1 MRAEIKQI
9 QVKPEI
15 LDKDGNEVKPKY
27 ASINFNV
34 ELDNE
39 AQRKELSR
47 LIELLSTE
55 EVDVSIVPLQGRIPL
70 EETDE

>member
-27 ASINFNV
+27 ASINLNV

>member
-9 QVKPEI
+9 QVKPET
-15 LDKDGNEVKPKY
+15 LDKDGQEVKPKY
-27 ASINFNV
+27 ASINLNV

-39 AQRKELSR
+39 QQRKELSR

-55 EVDVSIVPLQGRIPL
+55 EVDVNIVPLQGRIPL